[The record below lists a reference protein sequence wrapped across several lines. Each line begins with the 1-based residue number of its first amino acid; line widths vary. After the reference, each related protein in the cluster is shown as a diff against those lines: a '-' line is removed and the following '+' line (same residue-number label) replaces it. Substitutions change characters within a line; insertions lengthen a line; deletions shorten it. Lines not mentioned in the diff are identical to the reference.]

1 MAKEIV
7 KKGSSLFEQIKQ
19 IDENGNEFWY
29 ARQLAKVLEY
39 ADFRNFTGVI
49 KKAKDAC
56 ANSGQE
62 VSDHLVDANE
72 VVSVGSGAT
81 HSYPSFKLSRYFC
94 YLIVQNADPSK
105 EVVALGQTYF
115 AVQTRL
121 QEIQGLEAYQ
131 KLSTED
137 EKRLFLR
144 TEMAKHNT
152 QLAAAAKDAG
162 VIAPLDYA
170 IFQNHG
176 YKGLYGGLD
185 AKGIHQKKGLKK
197 SQQILDHMGS
207 TELAA
212 NLFRATQTEEKL
224 KREQIK
230 GKQKANQTHFE
241 VGKKVRKTI
250 QELGGT
256 MPENL
261 PPTESIKKLEKKSQN
276 LDALD
281 LPDEQD
287 LKNQANQHNPKNHG
301 ADNLNTI

>member
-1 MAKEIV
+1 MSKEII
-7 KKGSSLFEQIKQ
+7 KQGGSLFEQIKQ

-29 ARQLAKVLEY
+29 ARQLAKILEY
-39 ADFRNFTGVI
+39 TDFRNFAGVI
-49 KKAKDAC
+49 KKAAEAC
-56 ANSGQE
+56 VKSGQKIN
-62 VSDHLVDANE
+62 DHIVEANE
-72 VVSVGSGAT
+72 MVSIGSGAERQM
-81 HSYPSFKLSRYFC
+81 PSFKLSRYLC

-105 EVVALGQTYF
+105 EIVALGQTYF

-121 QEIQGLEAYQ
+121 QEIKQLKAYQ
-131 KLSTED
+131 QLTTED
-137 EKRLFLR
+137 EKRIFLR
-144 TEMAKHNT
+144 EELAKHNT
-152 QLAAAAKDAG
+152 QLAAAAKNAG
-162 VIAPLDYA
+162 VIEPVDYA

-176 YKGLYGGLD
+176 YMGLYGGLD
-185 AKGIHQKKGLKK
+185 AKGIHKKKGFKK
-197 SQQILDHMGS
+197 SEQILDHMGS

-261 PPTESIKKLEKKSQN
+261 PPANSVKKLQKKV
-276 LDALD
+276 DMPK
-281 LPDEQD
+281 LPKPK
-287 LKNQANQHNPKNHG
+287 KNK
-301 ADNLNTI
+301 

>member
-1 MAKEIV
+1 MAKEII
-7 KKGSSLFEQIKQ
+7 KQGGSIFEQIKQ

-29 ARQLAKVLEY
+29 ARQLARVLEY
-39 ADFRNFTGVI
+39 ADFSRNFIGVI
-49 KKAKDAC
+49 NKAKLAC

-62 VSDHLVDANE
+62 VSEHIVETNE
-72 VVSVGSGAT
+72 VLEAGQGARHT
-81 HSYPSFKLSRYFC
+81 YPSFKLSRYFC
-94 YLIVQNADPSK
+94 YLVVQNADPGK

-131 KLSTED
+131 NLSTEE

-144 TEMAKHNT
+144 NELAKHNT

-162 VIAPLDYA
+162 VIEPIDYA

-185 AKGIHQKKGLKK
+185 AKGIHYKKGLKK

-230 GKQKANQTHFE
+230 GKRQANQTHFE

-261 PPTESIKKLEKKSQN
+261 PSPESIKKLEKKAEPPK
-276 LDALD
+276 LK
-281 LPDEQD
+281 LP
-287 LKNQANQHNPKNHG
+287 KKSK
-301 ADNLNTI
+301 

>member
-1 MAKEIV
+1 MENEII
-7 KKGSSLFEQIKQ
+7 KQGSSLFEQIKQ
-19 IDENGNEFWY
+19 IDEFGNEFWY
-29 ARQLAKVLEY
+29 ARQLAKILEY
-39 ADFRNFTGVI
+39 TDFRNFTAVI
-49 KKAKDAC
+49 NKAKEAC
-56 ANSGQE
+56 AKSGYE
-62 VSDHLVDANE
+62 VSEHLVEVNE
-72 VVSVGSGAT
+72 VLEAGQGAKHT
-81 HSYPSFKLSRYFC
+81 YPGFKLSRYFC

-105 EVVALGQTYF
+105 EIVAIGQTYF

-121 QEIQGLEAYQ
+121 QEIRQMDEYNA
-131 KLSTED
+131 LSSEE

-144 TEMAKHNT
+144 NEMAKHNT

-162 VIAPLDYA
+162 VIEPVDYA

-224 KREQIK
+224 RREQVK
-230 GKQKANQTHFE
+230 GKSKANQTHYE
-241 VGKKVRKTI
+241 VGKKVRQTI
-250 QELGGT
+250 KELGGT

-261 PPTESIKKLEKKSQN
+261 PTADSIKKIETKEKKK
-276 LDALD
+276 LDN
-281 LPDEQD
+281 
-287 LKNQANQHNPKNHG
+287 NQK
-301 ADNLNTI
+301 

>member
-1 MAKEIV
+1 MSEKEETKQGGNIQ
-7 KKGSSLFEQIKQ
+7 KQGQSIFEQIKK
-19 IDENGNEFWY
+19 IDDKGYEFWS
-29 ARQLAKVLEY
+29 ARDMAKVLEY
-39 ADFRNFTGVI
+39 SEYRHFLPVI
-49 KKAKDAC
+49 ERAKEAC
-56 ANSGQE
+56 INSGFQVADHFEDILEMVSIGSNAERE
-62 VSDHLVDANE
+62 VE
-72 VVSVGSGAT
+72 SV
-81 HSYPSFKLSRYFC
+81 KLSRYAC

-121 QEIQGLEAYQ
+121 QEIRQMDEYNQLN
-131 KLSTED
+131 TED

-144 TEMAKHNT
+144 NEMAKHNT
-152 QLAAAAKDAG
+152 HLAAAAKDAG
-162 VIAPLDYA
+162 VIEPLDYA

-176 YKGLYGGLD
+176 YMGLYGGLD
-185 AKGIHQKKGLKK
+185 AKAIHNRKGLKK

-224 KREQIK
+224 KRENIK

-241 VGKKVRKTI
+241 VGEKVRKTI

-261 PPTESIKKLEKKSQN
+261 PTEESIKKLERKAASEEKKIEKTTKK
-276 LDALD
+276 
-281 LPDEQD
+281 LP
-287 LKNQANQHNPKNHG
+287 KK
-301 ADNLNTI
+301 